1 MVGFRGSVTD
11 TIVRRYVNG
20 KHQVNKSELL
30 SQFKTALFDRKNRVN
45 FDDRLDYAPNEAG
58 IYGVF
63 SEGTLVYV
71 GESGCV
77 RKRMRDIGST
87 YNHTLRRTIGTDMF
101 KSLPDYQPASSK
113 KKFPE
118 RMENL
123 LNEHFS
129 NLEVSFVSID
139 FGRTETE
146 EYLVENLKPRY
157 NKKKKRKLT

>member
-1 MVGFRGSVTD
+1 M
-11 TIVRRYVNG
+11 
-20 KHQVNKSELL
+20 NKSELL
-30 SQFKTALFDRKNRVN
+30 SQFKAALLDRKNRVN
-45 FDDRLDYAPNEAG
+45 FDDRLNHAPNEAG

-63 SEGTLVYV
+63 SEDRLVYV

-87 YNHTLRRTIGTDMF
+87 YNHTLRRTIGTEMF
-101 KSLPDYQPASSK
+101 ESLPDYQPASSK

-118 RMENL
+118 KMENL

-146 EYLVENLKPRY
+146 EYLVENLEPRY
-157 NKKKKRKLT
+157 NKKKRENSHNKLFKRDSQREAFLLCVGFSV